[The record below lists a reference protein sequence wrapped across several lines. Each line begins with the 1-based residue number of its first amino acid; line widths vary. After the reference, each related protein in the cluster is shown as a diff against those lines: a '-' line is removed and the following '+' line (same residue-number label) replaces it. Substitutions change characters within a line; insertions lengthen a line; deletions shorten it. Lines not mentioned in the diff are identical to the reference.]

1 MDYGGFFFPKNK
13 KNIHND
19 PLTGKTLLLLNLKKK
34 KTKQKTGLNPTYTKK
49 RKNLLIS

>member
-1 MDYGGFFFPKNK
+1 MDYGGILFPKNK

-19 PLTGKTLLLLNLKKK
+19 PLTGKTLLLLNLKKEK
-34 KTKQKTGLNPTYTKK
+34 ENPVWIPSIQKK